1 MKPNPESRVLN
12 PARLACAAMFA
23 FAALAQASTPAAPY
37 PNHPVR
43 VIVPFP
49 PGGLD
54 ASSEQGSR
62 LRDANVRESAAA
74 AVLLAQ
80 ASTPAAPY
88 PNHPVRVIVPF
99 PPGGG
104 NDILARAM
112 SARLTESLGQQFIV
126 DNRGGAGGL
135 IGGQIAATS
144 DADGYT
150 LFLGSMG
157 GLAHNPAL
165 RPNLPYKPA
174 RDFAGITLLVTS
186 PFILVVHP
194 GVPAHSVQEL
204 LALARAKPGT
214 LNYGSAGVASSLHMT
229 GELFKHV
236 TKINIVHVA
245 YKGTAPALTDLLA
258 GHVQIV
264 FSTMPP
270 PLPHVKTGK
279 LRALGVTTARRSKAA
294 PDVPTIAEA
303 GVPGFEVENWQG
315 IVAPAKTPRAIIDR
329 LNREMVK
336 ILAQPAMTEMFGAQ
350 GLDPVGNSP
359 AQFDKL
365 IRAEI
370 DKWTQLVKAAG
381 IHVD

>member
-1 MKPNPESRVLN
+1 VTKMKLN
-12 PARLACAAMFA
+12 ALMPQLLAAMGLLFA
-23 FAALAQASTPAAPY
+23 SFFAPLNYAQSGA
-37 PNHPVR
+37 
-43 VIVPFP
+43 
-49 PGGLD
+49 
-54 ASSEQGSR
+54 
-62 LRDANVRESAAA
+62 
-74 AVLLAQ
+74 
-80 ASTPAAPY
+80 Y

-112 SARLTESLGQQFIV
+112 AARLSESMGQQFVV

-135 IGGQIAATS
+135 IGGQLAATA
-144 DADGYT
+144 DPDGYT

-165 RPNLPYKPA
+165 RPNLPYNPA
-174 RDFAGITLLVTS
+174 RDFAAVTLLATS
-186 PFILVVHP
+186 PFILVVYP
-194 GVPAHSVQEL
+194 GVAANTVQEL

-258 GHVQIV
+258 GQVQMV

-270 PLPHVKTGK
+270 PLPFVKSGK
-279 LRALGVTTARRSKAA
+279 LRALGVTTAKRSKAA
-294 PDVPTIAEA
+294 PEVPTIAEA
-303 GVPGFEVENWQG
+303 GVPGFEVQNWQG
-315 IVAPAKTPRAIIDR
+315 IVVPAKTPRAIVER

-336 ILAQPAMTEMFGAQ
+336 ILAQPSLVEVFGTQ
-350 GLDPVGNSP
+350 GLDPVGNTP
-359 AQFDKL
+359 AEFDKL
-365 IRAEI
+365 IRVEI

-381 IHVD
+381 IRVD

>member
-1 MKPNPESRVLN
+1 
-12 PARLACAAMFA
+12 
-23 FAALAQASTPAAPY
+23 
-37 PNHPVR
+37 
-43 VIVPFP
+43 
-49 PGGLD
+49 
-54 ASSEQGSR
+54 
-62 LRDANVRESAAA
+62 
-74 AVLLAQ
+74 
-80 ASTPAAPY
+80 
-88 PNHPVRVIVPF
+88 VRVIVPF

-135 IGGQIAATS
+135 IGGQLAATA

-165 RPNLPYKPA
+165 RPNLPYSPA

-194 GVPAHSVQEL
+194 GLPAKSVQEL
-204 LALARAKPGT
+204 LVLARAKPGT

-258 GHVQIV
+258 GQVQMV

-279 LRALGVTTARRSKAA
+279 LRALGVTTARRSSAA
-294 PDVPTIAEA
+294 PEVPTIAES
-303 GVPGFEVENWQG
+303 GVPGFAVENWQG
-315 IVAPAKTPRAIIDR
+315 MVAPAKTPRAIIER
-329 LNREMVK
+329 LNREMVR
-336 ILAQPAMTEMFGAQ
+336 ILAQPAMVEVFGTQ
-350 GLDPVGNSP
+350 GLDPVGNTP

-370 DKWTQLVKAAG
+370 EKWTSLVKAAG